1 VDVKPIESVRS
12 SVIFGGTGQSI
23 SAYGDHVLIRTPHQQ
38 GPDAVELRYERIA
51 ELHLYTGVL
60 YATLILSTAG
70 GYGWMVRWLPK
81 GKAIRVAELIR
92 ERICPT

>member
-1 VDVKPIESVRS
+1 VNIKPIESVRS

-23 SAYGDHVLIRTPHQQ
+23 SMYGDYVLINTPHQP
-38 GPDAVELRYERIA
+38 GPDTVELRYEQIA

-60 YATLILSTAG
+60 YATLILRTPG

-92 ERICPT
+92 GRICPT